1 MASTRIVIAGASLA
15 GLRAGEALRRAG
27 FGGEVVLLGAEP
39 HFPPYDRPPLS
50 KQVLAGQWPAERA
63 RLKHD
68 DGLALDVRPGTRA
81 SGLDLAGQAVLFDG
95 GGTAG
100 FDGLIIAT
108 GAAPRRLPVPGAG
121 LPGVHLLRTVDD
133 CRGLTAA
140 LRPGGTLV
148 VIGAGFI
155 GMEVAATARALGMSV
170 TVVDPLPAPMI
181 RAAGPELGAAVAA
194 LHEAHGVACLLGRAV
209 TGFTGETKSTGET
222 RLAGVAI
229 DGGEVLPA
237 DAAVV
242 AVGAAPQT
250 GWLAGSGLHTDDGV
264 VCDETL
270 FAVGTGNVVAAGDVA
285 RWQHPLLHRSL
296 RVEHWTNAVSQAQAA
311 ARNLHARLSG
321 AGTAA
326 PYDALPYFWTDQY
339 DWKLQVVG
347 LPGEEMSITEGSLAD
362 GKLVAELRTGGEL
375 TGMACINWPARLAAC
390 RRRLLQ
396 AGAAA

>member
-1 MASTRIVIAGASLA
+1 MASARIVIAGASLA
-15 GLRAGEALRRAG
+15 GLRAAEALRRAG
-27 FGGEVVLLGAEP
+27 FGGEITLLGAEP

-50 KQVLAGQWPAERA
+50 KQVLAGEWPSEQA

-68 DGLALDVRPGTRA
+68 DGLALDVRPGVRA
-81 SGLDLAGQAVLFDG
+81 TGLDLAGQRVLLAG
-95 GGTAG
+95 GGTAS

-108 GAAPRRLPVPGAG
+108 GAAPRRLPLPGAG

-133 CRGLTAA
+133 CRALAAA

-155 GMEVAATARALGMSV
+155 GMEVAATARGLGMRV
-170 TVVDPLPAPMI
+170 TVADPLPAPMI

-194 LHEAHGVACLLGRAV
+194 LHEAHGVRCLLGRAV
-209 TGFTGETKSTGET
+209 TGFTGDTA
-222 RLAGVAI
+222 LAGVTL
-229 DGGEVLPA
+229 DGGELLPA

-242 AVGAAPQT
+242 AVGAAPET
-250 GWLAGSGLHTDDGV
+250 GWLAGSGLATDDGV
-264 VCDETL
+264 LCDETL

-285 RWQHPLLHRSL
+285 RWPHPRLHRSL

-321 AGTAA
+321 AGTVA

-347 LPGEEMSITEGSLAD
+347 LPGEEMSVTEGSLAD